1 MQPTSLSM
9 PQRLTLIALVAAFGI
24 RVLQVVAAHYW
35 LPLSDTIELLH
46 DDAFYYL
53 AIAQNMASG
62 AGSTFGGINQTN
74 GYQWLWQMLLSLTT
88 WALSLNKLQL
98 FQLATFSG
106 YLCMALLG
114 LHLWLNR
121 ASRNHV
127 FFAAIFSGLL
137 VAAFAFREVFWHG
150 METTLLLLLLPLFI
164 AWVEGKSKSI
174 TILLIAALLPLVRL
188 DALALIAAAY
198 IVMAARGEVFN
209 WRDNLLQRFGPGLV
223 AALTLLAY
231 CLINQKYFGAALPIS
246 GLVKGA
252 DAPHFANFGI
262 IWYYLNSATG
272 IAILLLLLTE
282 VALRKNPTVPG
293 TFRRSI
299 VVMAIATLI
308 QYAYY
313 ACLSGWPLW
322 PWYLYLQAGLVAM
335 IYARIFIVL
344 PALFVRHGDAR
355 PGKFIP
361 AIVTLAVVVIFLA
374 GAVRTNVVRPLIAK
388 TADEV
393 CKHAGPCITP
403 PALMS
408 SYPAANLAL
417 LNTGL
422 LTGHRIAMGDRAGS
436 IGYWMPASTVMIQ
449 TEGLVED
456 LAFLQARL
464 DGQAEQYLAQRN
476 IELFVVDRENYL
488 NIGSGP
494 ESLTVIPEPTQGRVS
509 NRGAF
514 PLCFND
520 SALLY
525 KAASGP
531 YSQQR
536 VYDFKQRKPCSLEA
550 WQLLWKYEKGQYGL
564 RRLAV
569 TSEYGDGYTWF
580 SVLENWDR
588 SRPQVSKRQP
598 MPQGNL

>member
-1 MQPTSLSM
+1 MQHTSLSM

-24 RVLQVVAAHYW
+24 RVLQVIVAHYW

-88 WALSLNKLQL
+88 WALSLSKPQL

-114 LHLWLNR
+114 LLIWVNR
-121 ASRNHV
+121 RSRHHV
-127 FFAAIFSGLL
+127 FFTAIFSGLL

-150 METTLLLLLLPLFI
+150 METTLFLLLLPFFM
-164 AWVEGKSKSI
+164 AWVEGKTRSI
-174 TILLIAALLPLVRL
+174 IILFIAALLPLVRL

-198 IVMAARGEVFN
+198 LVMAAKGEVFH
-209 WRDNLLQRFGPGLV
+209 WRDNLVNRFGPGLA
-223 AALTLLAY
+223 AALTLLVY
-231 CLINQKYFGAALPIS
+231 CLLNQKYFGVALPIS

-282 VALRKNPTVPG
+282 FVLRKSPDVPG

-299 VVMAIATLI
+299 VVMAIATVI

-322 PWYLYLQAGLVAM
+322 PWYLYLQAGFVAM
-335 IYARIFIVL
+335 IYARIFILL
-344 PALFVRHGDAR
+344 PALFSRHGNAR
-355 PGKFIP
+355 RGMVMP
-361 AIVTLAVVVIFLA
+361 AIVALAVAIIFLA

-388 TADEV
+388 SAHEACQHTGV
-393 CKHAGPCITP
+393 CLP
-403 PALMS
+403 PPSLMS

-417 LNTGL
+417 LETGL

-436 IGYWMPASTVMIQ
+436 IGYWMPANTVMIQ

-456 LAFLQARL
+456 KAFLEARL
-464 DGQAEQYLAQRN
+464 SGHAEEYLAREN

-488 NIGSGP
+488 NLGSGA

-509 NRGAF
+509 NHGAF
-514 PLCFND
+514 PLCFSD
-520 SALLY
+520 DALIH

-536 VYDFKQRKPCSLEA
+536 VYDFKRRKPCSLEA
-550 WQLLWKYEKGQYGL
+550 WQLMWKYEKGQYGL

-580 SVLENWDR
+580 SVLEKWDR
-588 SRPQVSKRQP
+588 SRPHVSKRQT

>member
-1 MQPTSLSM
+1 VQPTSLSL
-9 PQRLTLIALVAAFGI
+9 PQRLTLIALVTAFCI
-24 RVLQVVAAHYW
+24 RVFQVALAHYW

-53 AIAQNMASG
+53 AIAQNLASG

-88 WALSLNKLQL
+88 WALSLNKPQL

-121 ASRNHV
+121 ASRHTV

-174 TILLIAALLPLVRL
+174 VILLIAALLPLVRL

-198 IVMAARGEVFN
+198 IVMAARGELFN

-223 AALTLLAY
+223 AALTLLVY
-231 CLINQKYFGAALPIS
+231 CLLNQTYFGVALPVS

-272 IAILLLLLTE
+272 IAVVLLLLTE
-282 VALRKNPTVPG
+282 LALRKKPTVPG

-322 PWYLYLQAGLVAM
+322 PWYLYLQAGFVAM

-344 PALFVRHGDAR
+344 PALFVRHGNTR

-361 AIVTLAVVVIFLA
+361 VIVTLAVVIIFLT

-388 TADEV
+388 SAVEICT
-393 CKHAGPCITP
+393 HASLCITP

-436 IGYWMPASTVMIQ
+436 IGYWMPTGTVLIQ

-464 DGQAEQYLAQRN
+464 AGQAEHYLAQRN

-509 NRGAF
+509 NHGAF
-514 PLCFND
+514 PLCFNE

-550 WQLLWKYEKGQYGL
+550 WQLMWKYEKGQYGL

-588 SRPQVSKRQP
+588 SRAQVSKRQT